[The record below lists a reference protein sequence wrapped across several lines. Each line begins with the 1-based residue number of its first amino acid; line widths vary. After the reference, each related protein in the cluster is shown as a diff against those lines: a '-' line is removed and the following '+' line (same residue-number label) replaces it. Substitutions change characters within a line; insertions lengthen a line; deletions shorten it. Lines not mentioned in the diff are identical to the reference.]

1 LTNILANEHAL
12 VNEKMNNYVNL
23 AGTSCV
29 VLLISKKPN
38 MKKTILMLTLAFFAI
53 TVTTVAQQKKVPAEV
68 LYFKANLACCKAKA
82 CDALEAT
89 VRSIIEKNWADG
101 SVTFRQIKLSDTTNN
116 ELIKRYDAQSQT
128 LLLVV
133 TKKKIK
139 FSTDLSAI
147 LRFFVSSN
155 DTAKFEKDLIDNIS
169 EAIK

>member
-1 LTNILANEHAL
+1 MTDFVNIC
-12 VNEKMNNYVNL
+12 VTL
-23 AGTSCV
+23 AGTSYI
-29 VLLISKKPN
+29 VLLISKKSN
-38 MKKTILMLTLAFFAI
+38 MKKTILMLTLALFAL
-53 TVTTVAQQKKVPAEV
+53 TATTFAQQKKGTAEV

-82 CDALEAT
+82 CDALEAN